1 MDTRHEDGDSA
12 ASARAQAL
20 HREAIVIDG
29 QGVALLLPVVL
40 IPPAPLDG
48 KTFLERAA
56 ASGVTAM
63 NTTLGLGGIATGPDD
78 LRALL
83 TSIYGYLCYFE
94 LEAARVLH
102 VLTAADVERGK
113 REGKLGIIFGVQG
126 LASKID
132 DDLTLLRILHRLGL
146 RVAQLTHNER
156 NAFGCGCLETP
167 DAGLTQLGRACVAEL
182 CHLGILVDL
191 AHAGPRTA
199 REAIEQ
205 STRPCI
211 ISHAN
216 ARALRDNPR
225 NVPDEVLRALGAR
238 GGVLGVTAYAPFCET
253 TPGVRPTLDDLVDHI
268 EHVGQTIGIDHVG
281 MGSDFFESESEIR
294 FARFTR
300 SYRAAT
306 GGYTSPAT
314 VYVEGFERID
324 RFPRL
329 TEALVRRGFS
339 DPDVVKVLGG
349 NFLRVFREAW
359 GEPAAG
365 GGAPPRADDSG
376 GRPAVVRD
384 TQVC

>member
-1 MDTRHEDGDSA
+1 MDARHADGDWTVSA
-12 ASARAQAL
+12 HANAL
-20 HREAIVIDG
+20 HREAVIIDG

-56 ASGVTAM
+56 ASGVSAM

-78 LRALL
+78 LRSLL

-94 LEAARVLH
+94 LEPTRVLH
-102 VLTAADVERGK
+102 VLTADDVERAK

-167 DAGLTQLGRACVAEL
+167 DTGLTQLGRACVAEL
-182 CHLGILVDL
+182 NHLGILVDL

-199 REAIEQ
+199 REAIEL
-205 STRPCI
+205 STRPCV

-225 NVPDEVLRALGAR
+225 NVPDEVLRVLGAR

-253 TPGVRPTLDDLVDHI
+253 KPGVRPALDDLVDHI
-268 EHVGQTIGIDHVG
+268 EHVGNMIGFDHVG
-281 MGSDFFESESEIR
+281 VGSDFFESESEIR

-300 SYRAAT
+300 SYPAAT
-306 GGYTSPAT
+306 GVYTSPAT

-329 TEALVRRGFS
+329 TEALVRRRFS
-339 DPDVVKVLGG
+339 DQDVLKVLGG
-349 NFLRVFREAW
+349 NFLRVFHQAW
-359 GEPAAG
+359 
-365 GGAPPRADDSG
+365 R
-376 GRPAVVRD
+376 
-384 TQVC
+384 

>member
-1 MDTRHEDGDSA
+1 
-12 ASARAQAL
+12 
-20 HREAIVIDG
+20 
-29 QGVALLLPVVL
+29 LLPAVL

-56 ASGVTAM
+56 ASGVSAM

-83 TSIYGYLCYFE
+83 SSVYGYLCYFE

-102 VLTAADVERGK
+102 VLTADDVERAK

-182 CHLGILVDL
+182 NHLGILVDL
-191 AHAGPRTA
+191 AHAGPHTA
-199 REAIEQ
+199 REAIEL
-205 STRPCI
+205 STRPCV

-225 NVPDEVLRALGAR
+225 NVPDEVLRVLGAR
-238 GGVLGVTAYAPFCET
+238 GGVLGITAYAPFCET
-253 TPGVRPTLDDLVDHI
+253 KPGVRPALDDLVDHI
-268 EHVGQTIGIDHVG
+268 EHVGNVIGIDHVG
-281 MGSDFFESESEIR
+281 IGSDFFESESEIR

-300 SYRAAT
+300 SYAAAT
-306 GGYTSPAT
+306 GVYTSPAT

-329 TEALVRRGFS
+329 TEALVRRRFS
-339 DPDVVKVLGG
+339 DQEVLKVLGG
-349 NFLRVFREAW
+349 NFLRVFRQAW
-359 GEPAAG
+359 
-365 GGAPPRADDSG
+365 R
-376 GRPAVVRD
+376 
-384 TQVC
+384 

>member
-29 QGVALLLPVVL
+29 QGVALLLPAVL

-156 NAFGCGCLETP
+156 NAFGCG
-167 DAGLTQLGRACVAEL
+167 
-182 CHLGILVDL
+182 
-191 AHAGPRTA
+191 
-199 REAIEQ
+199 
-205 STRPCI
+205 
-211 ISHAN
+211 
-216 ARALRDNPR
+216 
-225 NVPDEVLRALGAR
+225 
-238 GGVLGVTAYAPFCET
+238 
-253 TPGVRPTLDDLVDHI
+253 
-268 EHVGQTIGIDHVG
+268 
-281 MGSDFFESESEIR
+281 
-294 FARFTR
+294 
-300 SYRAAT
+300 
-306 GGYTSPAT
+306 
-314 VYVEGFERID
+314 
-324 RFPRL
+324 
-329 TEALVRRGFS
+329 
-339 DPDVVKVLGG
+339 
-349 NFLRVFREAW
+349 
-359 GEPAAG
+359 
-365 GGAPPRADDSG
+365 
-376 GRPAVVRD
+376 
-384 TQVC
+384 